1 MGTLGSKFYLEVS
14 FSPLDSLNITVAD
27 RVRLTGL
34 KTFNF
39 KVQIQRGNCNN
50 LGEIVAGQYCSGC
63 TNSLGVAIVKDKDGE
78 EIILSSLSDTH
89 SVVFFDSKKNNAK
102 LGCGEI
108 TNGLLVETS

>member
-1 MGTLGSKFYLEVS
+1 MLLVGLSPSTEKLFFENLSSQISSSKKTLSSALY
-14 FSPLDSLNITVAD
+14 
-27 RVRLTGL
+27 
-34 KTFNF
+34 
-39 KVQIQRGNCNN
+39 

-78 EIILSSLSDTH
+78 EVILSSLSDTH

>member
-1 MGTLGSKFYLEVS
+1 MTADTEITNQLSSYTFGWFISFYRKQVISFKIFLVKFHPLKNLV
-14 FSPLDSLNITVAD
+14 SPLY
-27 RVRLTGL
+27 
-34 KTFNF
+34 
-39 KVQIQRGNCNN
+39 

-78 EIILSSLSDTH
+78 EVILSSLSDTH